1 MKITSFETFMKVL
14 PDGGK
19 RLSPEVIER
28 LQTQYR
34 SYARWEKCY
43 NDAMDFHFNN
53 KSGIDNSIDVQKNSQ
68 MAYNERKKLVE
79 EIADVK
85 LNYYPT
91 ETISEDIDENNPLA
105 M

>member
-1 MKITSFETFMKVL
+1 
-14 PDGGK
+14 
-19 RLSPEVIER
+19 
-28 LQTQYR
+28 
-34 SYARWEKCY
+34 
-43 NDAMDFHFNN
+43 MDFHFNN